1 MKKIILMCV
10 AGILLITTVVGGSIA
25 SFTANTDGS
34 NASTVISTKNVS
46 VKLNTDSLP
55 IDGEYNNQNFIL
67 PGEIIK
73 LDFPYSVTVLDGSYD
88 AYIKVT
94 VNKSWFDNDKKV
106 NLDADNII
114 FWYDDHSEIK
124 PSENWII
131 SKVDSQQTVLYY
143 TLPVSAGN
151 VTEPFLSEFKLSH
164 TLSNEYAGKQVKID
178 VEVDAV
184 QIIAGVDAIKSAWGV
199 VATINQDKVIT
210 KIAD

>member
-1 MKKIILMCV
+1 MCV

-143 TLPVSAGN
+143 T
-151 VTEPFLSEFKLSH
+151 
-164 TLSNEYAGKQVKID
+164 D
-178 VEVDAV
+178 R
-184 QIIAGVDAIKSAWGV
+184 KSV
-199 VATINQDKVIT
+199 V
-210 KIAD
+210 